1 MPTIPAPTMATLASV
16 SVRGTASPATALR
29 GSAGRQRLPLVV
41 VAPLGLLAG
50 EGEGGYRLHGK
61 TRREEPERVGRF
73 IAGGRAPCGD
83 PGPAVAPLATAHA
96 GAGESLERPRLIGA
110 RRNALPKRSRRDR
123 LAAADR
129 DLVADE
135 AGEVRRRGE
144 ERPEGMLKPPGAVPT
159 PAGASPERLE
169 RGRKGAAEVARGGE
183 SGEGAFGKGRV
194 RSAHAS
200 PVARHEDPGKGSLR
214 LVVPDN
220 LEASPAG
227 VPAMLA
233 AEEPRELGRGMEAVA
248 HAHRVHVE
256 GPLAPRFDVAV
267 RVDPGEDGSPH
278 PFVVVFDPDEDVPME
293 HRNAP
298 ACKGR
303 AVADPPYDEFRR
315 VAERGKHR
323 PRPDNGR
330 RRRLGHRHDFDPS
343 RRKLARHLE
352 VERPVAGD
360 EHPRARGDP
369 IGASQGLGCARR
381 HDPGKGPAGN
391 RMRPLVRPGGDDELT
406 RADTARAAADEDL
419 DFRRCRVRIVASAG
433 PTDRV
438 GAPHRGGADDLH
450 PRGPHPLDEVGPGR
464 ELPIPRAVRGKA
476 MARGELLE
484 VLPARLVPLVE
495 DGHGHAGPGGGFGCG
510 KPGRTGPDDEED
522 PLRLRHPVRG
532 GRDEGRHPV
541 RRDGRPVVAMG
552 GNRHSVPH
560 PRHARPLPRAPVHR
574 HQALVADPHA
584 AEDAARAPV
593 ARPSKRGNPRRGEG
607 CRHRL
612 PLDRRNRPALEVDRD
627 RRTLRDDSRRPQA
640 KGIRGEVVHQVF
652 LARRS
657 TGPSGSREAGRR
669 SSHAE
674 ATAPPLPPRC

>member
-1 MPTIPAPTMATLASV
+1 MPSSAQYAAPTSRSERWGARARSSSRPSDLDRRAEARLERRLAGELRHLLAGLRHHEAAGPHDLE
-16 SVRGTASPATALR
+16 VRLQGLGHFRPETRGLALKRQGLGGGEAR
-29 GSAGRQRLPLVV
+29 GGGELAEVVGEELDVKGPRVVARRMGVRLVALDEDDVDALARELPGGRDADDPGPDDDDARLRVGPGGLSGNRAPRSAGRQRLPLVV
-41 VAPLGLLAG
+41 VAPFGLLAG
-50 EGEGGYRLHGK
+50 EGEGRYRLHRK
-61 TRREEPERVGRF
+61 TRREEPVRVGRF
-73 IAGGRAPCGD
+73 IAGGRAPRGD
-83 PGPAVAPLATAHA
+83 SRPAVAPLAASHP
-96 GAGESLERPRLIGA
+96 GAGEALERPRLVGA
-110 RRNALPKRSRRDR
+110 RRNARPKRFRRDR
-123 LAAADR
+123 FAATDR

-135 AGEVRRRGE
+135 AGKVRRCRE
-144 ERPEGMLKPPGAVPT
+144 ERPESVLKPPGAVPP
-159 PAGASPERLE
+159 PAGAPPERLE
-169 RGRKGAAEVARGGE
+169 RGREGTAEVARGGE
-183 SGEGAFGKGRV
+183 SGEGAFRKGRV
-194 RSAHAS
+194 RSAHSRSIAG
-200 PVARHEDPGKGSLR
+200 HEYAGEGGLR
-214 LVVPDN
+214 VVVPDDR
-220 LEASPAG
+220 EAPHIG

-233 AEEPRELGRGMEAVA
+233 AEEPRELGRGMEAVS

-298 ACKGR
+298 ARKGR

-450 PRGPHPLDEVGPGR
+450 PRGPHPLDEVGPR
-464 ELPIPRAVRGKA
+464 SRTADP
-476 MARGELLE
+476 ARG
-484 VLPARLVPLVE
+484 ARQS
-495 DGHGHAGPGGGFGCG
+495 DGS
-510 KPGRTGPDDEED
+510 GR
-522 PLRLRHPVRG
+522 
-532 GRDEGRHPV
+532 
-541 RRDGRPVVAMG
+541 
-552 GNRHSVPH
+552 
-560 PRHARPLPRAPVHR
+560 
-574 HQALVADPHA
+574 A
-584 AEDAARAPV
+584 A
-593 ARPSKRGNPRRGEG
+593 
-607 CRHRL
+607 
-612 PLDRRNRPALEVDRD
+612 
-627 RRTLRDDSRRPQA
+627 
-640 KGIRGEVVHQVF
+640 
-652 LARRS
+652 
-657 TGPSGSREAGRR
+657 
-669 SSHAE
+669 
-674 ATAPPLPPRC
+674 